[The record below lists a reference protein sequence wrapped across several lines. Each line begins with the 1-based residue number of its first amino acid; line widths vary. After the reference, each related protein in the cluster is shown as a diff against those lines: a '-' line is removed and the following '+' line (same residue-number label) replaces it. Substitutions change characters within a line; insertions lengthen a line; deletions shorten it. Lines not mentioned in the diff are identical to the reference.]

1 MLKLV
6 PSTLRYI
13 CALALLVCSAQCN
26 QICMETIGSLG
37 RLVGALVAPG
47 KSLDK
52 GAVGGKS
59 APPVPSPLPRSLP
72 TSNALPQTPQ
82 YVFLQA
88 CLGEAAIKSKIFHF
102 DIFLVVLDL

>member
-1 MLKLV
+1 M
-6 PSTLRYI
+6 
-13 CALALLVCSAQCN
+13 
-26 QICMETIGSLG
+26 
-37 RLVGALVAPG
+37 GALVAPG

-88 CLGEAAIKSKIFHF
+88 CLGEAAIKSKIW
-102 DIFLVVLDL
+102 ILISFLAVLDL